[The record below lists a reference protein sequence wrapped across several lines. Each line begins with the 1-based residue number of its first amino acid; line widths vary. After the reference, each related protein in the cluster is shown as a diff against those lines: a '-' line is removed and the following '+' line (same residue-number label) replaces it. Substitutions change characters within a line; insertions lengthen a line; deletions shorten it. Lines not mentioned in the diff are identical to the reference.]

1 MADLTT
7 IRNITRTYLHI
18 QRYRQIAGVLLRNGF
33 GYLFSDLHLASP
45 STWYRKRP
53 ESEESERERMD
64 AASFP
69 GRLRKTLMVLGPTFV
84 KLGQVLSCRPDILPM
99 SVTAE
104 LAKLRDQVE
113 PFPFE
118 EVRRIVN
125 EDFGT
130 PLEQLFSR
138 FDETPV
144 GAASMAQGHHAVLKD
159 GSEVFVKI
167 QRPNIRRGILVD
179 LEILAY
185 FARQLEENMPEL
197 SFLRPTR
204 VVAEFAATMKRELDF
219 TIESSNM
226 LCFARQF
233 EGNAEVVIPRPK
245 RELCSPRVL
254 TMDYLRGIRGDDVEG
269 MRRSGIDLK
278 AVADLGVRLLM
289 QQIFDFGY
297 FHADP
302 HGGNMFILPGPKICY
317 VDFGVMGRLTQ
328 DERMVFGKLLTE
340 VLGGNLKA
348 ASKLMLTLMSN
359 GEGADLEEVE
369 RGLQAIV
376 EVHIRQD
383 LAHINVVQLVQD
395 FYAMCYQQKLC
406 LKPHIYNMMRALGY
420 ADDMGRRMAPDFEI
434 FRQLQPFITKITTE
448 RLNPLRTIR
457 HLLDVTDDWGRFLEA
472 TPVQLKSILRQ
483 LKSGELAL
491 HHSLEDM
498 PEFNHTLG
506 WAFNRL
512 CVAIVLAAM
521 LLSSALLV
529 GADKPPY
536 VFGVSLWGILGFLG
550 SFILGGMLAVSLWR
564 SGK

>member
-18 QRYRQIAGVLLRNGF
+18 QRYRQIAAILLRNGF

-45 STWYRKRP
+45 SHWYRKQQ
-53 ESEESERERMD
+53 EVEDSERERVY

-69 GRLRKTLMVLGPTFV
+69 ERLRKTLMELGPTFV
-84 KLGQVLSCRPDILPM
+84 KLGQVLSCRPDILPVA
-99 SVTAE
+99 VTTE

-125 EDFGT
+125 EDLGA
-130 PLEQLFSR
+130 PLEQLFSS
-138 FDETPV
+138 FDETPN
-144 GAASMAQGHHAVLKD
+144 GAASMAQGHHAILKD
-159 GSEVFVKI
+159 GCEVFVKI

-197 SFLRPTR
+197 AFLRPTK
-204 VVAEFAATMKRELDF
+204 VVEEFAATMRRELDF

-233 EGNAEVVIPRPK
+233 EGNASVVIPRPR
-245 RELCSPRVL
+245 RELCSQRVL
-254 TMDYLRGIRGDDVEG
+254 TMDFIRGVRGDDLEG

-278 AVADLGVRLLM
+278 AVADLGVQLLM

-328 DERMVFGKLLTE
+328 DERMIFGQLLTA
-340 VLGGNLKA
+340 VLGGNLKSA
-348 ASKLMLTLMSN
+348 AKLMLTLMSN
-359 GEGADLEEVE
+359 GETADLDEVE

-395 FYAMCYQQKLC
+395 FYTMCYQQKLC

-420 ADDMGRRMAPDFEI
+420 ADAMGRRMAPDFEI
-434 FRQLQPFITKITTE
+434 FRQLQPFITKITAD
-448 RLNPLRTIR
+448 RLSPLRIIR
-457 HLLDVTDDWGRFLEA
+457 HYLGVVDDWGRLLEA

-483 LKSGELAL
+483 LKSGELAM
-491 HHSLEDM
+491 HHRLEDL
-498 PEFNHTLG
+498 PELNRTVS

-521 LLSSALLV
+521 FLSSALLV
-529 GADKPPY
+529 HANAPP
-536 VFGVSLWGILGFLG
+536 FFHGVSIWGILGFLF
-550 SFILGGMLAVSLWR
+550 SFILGGMLAVSLLR